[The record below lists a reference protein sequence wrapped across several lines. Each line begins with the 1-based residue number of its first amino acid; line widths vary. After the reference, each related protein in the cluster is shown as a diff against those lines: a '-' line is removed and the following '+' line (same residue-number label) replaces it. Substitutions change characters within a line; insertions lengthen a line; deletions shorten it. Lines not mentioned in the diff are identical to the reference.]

1 MLGSM
6 HYENFYHSGIHAVE
20 KMGICAGWI
29 AHNNA
34 SSGGRAFFNEQR
46 DITLIL
52 SGECFVDR
60 NICFELRR
68 IGHKL
73 ESDGDWLVHLYEEEG
88 ERFFE
93 NLNGLFSGLL
103 IDRRKNK
110 AFLFNDRYG
119 SERIYWY
126 RSKDTTYFSSEAK
139 ALLSILPELR
149 EFDQNGVAQFLAFG
163 CTLGWQTLFRGIRLL
178 PGGSLWTFENG
189 RCDKRQYFDIQT
201 WESLP
206 TLSTENFQSAFAET
220 FKRILPRYFETSSKL
235 GIALTGGL
243 DTRMI
248 MACRP
253 GTAGKPITY
262 TFTGRNR
269 ETQDDLIARQ
279 VAKVE
284 RLEHQLIRLDD
295 DFFSDFSFHADR
307 TVYATDGSFGITG
320 AHEIYFNSKARQLA
334 PVRLTGL
341 YGSEILRGVSTFKP
355 VRLCSSLISHEF
367 RQLVRTCVDEY
378 ATAGT
383 NPITSA
389 AFRNVPWKLFGS
401 TAASRS
407 QVVLR
412 TPYLD
417 NELVALAF
425 QGPETLRKSPCP
437 ALRLIE
443 NSKQRLR
450 AIPTD
455 RRIEYQNGGPIKKLP
470 RMIYEASFKLD
481 YLYNEGMPKW
491 LLPFDPL
498 LGLINSK
505 LKIFGYHKYLHYRSW
520 FRREL
525 AGYVHDAV
533 AEARN
538 RQAWFW
544 EPAFL
549 EQMVGDHTSGRKN
562 YVAEINAVLTLEAVE
577 RLLFRGF
584 PDKLENDRAQSNHS
598 FHPETMAYK
607 A

>member
-1 MLGSM
+1 MLASM
-6 HYENFYHSGIHAVE
+6 QYESFYHSGIYAIE
-20 KMGICAGWI
+20 EMGICVGWI
-29 AHNNA
+29 AHSNS
-34 SSGGRAFFNEQR
+34 SSGGRVFFNEQR
-46 DITLIL
+46 DVALIL
-52 SGECFVDR
+52 SGECFVDP

-119 SERIYWY
+119 SERIYWH
-126 RSKDTTYFSSEAK
+126 RNKDTTYFASEAK
-139 ALLSILPELR
+139 ALLSILPEVR

-163 CTLGWQTLFRGIRLL
+163 CTLGWQTLFRGICLL

-189 RCDKRQYFDIQT
+189 RCNKRQYFDTRT

-206 TLSTENFQSAFAET
+206 SLSPENFQSAFAET

-253 GTAGKPITY
+253 GTAGKPVTY

-269 ETQDDLIARQ
+269 ETQDDRIARR

-284 RLEHQLIRLDD
+284 GLEHQLIRLSD
-295 DFFSDFSFHADR
+295 DFFSDFAFHADR
-307 TVYATDGSFGITG
+307 TVYVTDGSFGITG
-320 AHEIYFNSKARQLA
+320 AHEIYFNSKARRFA

-355 VRLCSSLISHEF
+355 IRLCTSLISHEF
-367 RQLVRTCVDEY
+367 RQLVRNCVNER
-378 ATAGT
+378 ATPGIH
-383 NPITSA
+383 PITSA
-389 AFRNVPWKLFGS
+389 AFRNVPWNLFGS
-401 TAASRS
+401 AAAARS

-425 QGPETLRKSPCP
+425 QGPETVRKSPSP

-443 NSKQRLR
+443 NHKQRLR

-455 RRIEYQNGGPIKKLP
+455 RRIEYQHGGPIKKLP
-470 RMIYEASFKLD
+470 RMLYEASFKLD

-505 LKIFGYHKYLHYRSW
+505 LKIFGQHKYLHYRSW

-525 AGYVHDAV
+525 SEYIIDTLAD
-533 AEARN
+533 ARN
-538 RQAWFW
+538 RQMSFW
-544 EPAFL
+544 DSDFL
-549 EQMVGDHTSGRKN
+549 SSLASEHIRGHRN
-562 YVAEINAVLTLEAVE
+562 YVAEINAVLTLEAVD
-577 RLLFRGF
+577 RLLIAGHYCGRPKSDPFVISA
-584 PDKLENDRAQSNHS
+584 DHMTVTEQV
-598 FHPETMAYK
+598 
-607 A
+607 